1 MKFVM
6 EIFENLLRKFKFNL
20 NLTRL
25 MGTLHEDKNKFLIK
39 SRSVLLRT
47 SNVSDNNGRENQNA
61 HFVIS
66 KFLFHILPFML

>member
-1 MKFVM
+1 
-6 EIFENLLRKFKFNL
+6 
-20 NLTRL
+20 